1 MRIHLYINSYYYSRV
16 IIIIIIYSSLEIA
29 RLKRQSVEI
38 IRLMAITLNGQW
50 PQLHNGVI
58 TYSTTQMYQKC

>member
-29 RLKRQSVEI
+29 RL
-38 IRLMAITLNGQW
+38 RLMAITLNGQW